1 MTSLNYNEIYSRFYT
16 KVLAYEFLELEEEK
30 VNEFLCNWLHSAVAQ
45 PYVRRL
51 FTSVTMDDEIYELQ
65 CTLKNEIDEFT
76 DKEFIVEVLALGL
89 IIGWLTPKINNITLI
104 AQTFGSKDEKFY
116 SEANHLKQLQELK
129 DSLVS
134 EQRRLVVDRGYV
146 WNAYLN

>member
-51 FTSVTMDDEIYELQ
+51 FTSVIMDDEIYELQ